1 MLGWFKGKSAKP
13 AELTTDAIVDILEKY
28 GKLLERHP
36 TAFMDESWLPLPKD
50 QMRQVF
56 KAAWKMAPNEELRN
70 YIEIGWASLSMFQ
83 PGVGPAPVDAVVPD
97 DISSKSMKT
106 LDRFVELGKRAQAES
121 DHQLQEMRELTRAN
135 QPS

>member
-13 AELTTDAIVDILEKY
+13 AELTKDAIADILGKY

-50 QMRQVF
+50 QMPLVF
-56 KAAWKMAPNEELRN
+56 KAAWKMAPNEQLRN
-70 YIEIGWASLSMFQ
+70 YIEIGWVSLSMFQ
-83 PGVGPAPVDAVVPD
+83 PGVGPTPVDAAVPD
-97 DISSKSMKT
+97 DISSESMKT

-121 DHQLQEMRELTRAN
+121 DRQLQEMQEFTRAN
-135 QPS
+135 EPG